1 MSVDCEQSLFFHI
14 ERTRKERSV
23 GWNYQMFVSTRG
35 FLAVSKH
42 SAKHEEYCCSF
53 YLDTMITINSLR
65 AFVSEIGNRRS
76 LYEGYILLFIQDFL
90 KW

>member
-23 GWNYQMFVSTRG
+23 GWNYHLVEFSQQMFVSTRG

-42 SAKHEEYCCSF
+42 SAK
-53 YLDTMITINSLR
+53 T
-65 AFVSEIGNRRS
+65 
-76 LYEGYILLFIQDFL
+76 
-90 KW
+90 